1 MESLTLSIKTR
12 SAVTLGEQSVTEGG
26 IRKRDVYIQEYDSTI
41 QKLEQVTG
49 GLLKIKSWRE
59 IYQIIK

>member
-1 MESLTLSIKTR
+1 
-12 SAVTLGEQSVTEGG
+12 VTLGEQSATEGG

-41 QKLEQVTG
+41 QKLEQMTG

-59 IYQIIK
+59 IYKIIK